1 VAVWGTPPVHVTG
14 DTLAVSDWNTIANN
28 ETFLAEAPYGLYYNS
43 VAVTLVLGAST
54 QITLGGTEASGYGF
68 SVASNNAVVPIAGL
82 YSTTCSV
89 YISAAEVLLTALTY
103 HNGSQIRQ
111 GSSGTLIGSTTSG
124 LVKCAANDTLGFYVY
139 QNGGAPATIA
149 GSGSTYLHAFYV
161 GST

>member
-1 VAVWGTPPVHVTG
+1 MASWGTPPVHVTG
-14 DTLAVSDWNTIANN
+14 DTLAVSDWNTVANN
-28 ETFLAEAPYGLYYNS
+28 ETFLYEAPYGLYYNS

-111 GSSGTLIGSTTSG
+111 GSSGTLIGSTT
-124 LVKCAANDTLGFYVY
+124 
-139 QNGGAPATIA
+139 
-149 GSGSTYLHAFYV
+149 
-161 GST
+161 